1 MIIINFPKI
10 SAVCTTKDRPELIK
24 KSIQCYIKQIYPNK
38 ELVIVS
44 QGNDHSNTQIYN
56 YIKSLNRDDIY
67 FFTMPKIASLGEM
80 RNASVELSKGLLICQ
95 WDDDDLYHPERLTT
109 QFNDIR
115 SGFFVASAYC
125 NFLKLFSHTKELYWC
140 DWSQKNEPS
149 HKFLSGSIMFYK
161 SIFHMYDI
169 FYPEVGDQSS
179 REEDLNVLIK
189 IISKGK
195 VVPTTMGHQY
205 TYVYHGKNTYE
216 LEHHN
221 LTLDPSREHKIFDKD
236 HLLNNKELLENT
248 FQKINIDQNLKVRS
262 LDEVAFEYNY

>member
-1 MIIINFPKI
+1 
-10 SAVCTTKDRPELIK
+10 
-24 KSIQCYIKQIYPNK
+24 
-38 ELVIVS
+38 
-44 QGNDHSNTQIYN
+44 
-56 YIKSLNRDDIY
+56 
-67 FFTMPKIASLGEM
+67 
-80 RNASVELSKGLLICQ
+80 
-95 WDDDDLYHPERLTT
+95 
-109 QFNDIR
+109 
-115 SGFFVASAYC
+115 
-125 NFLKLFSHTKELYWC
+125 
-140 DWSQKNEPS
+140 
-149 HKFLSGSIMFYK
+149 
-161 SIFHMYDI
+161 MYDI